1 MTAEHSYRP
10 GIPEEILALT
20 EERDVLRRRGQYD
33 RADLLKEQIEKAL
46 RFAEE
51 SPEPDPKE
59 LYTNVYA
66 NS

>member
-1 MTAEHSYRP
+1 MEAA
-10 GIPEEILALT
+10 I
-20 EERDVLRRRGQYD
+20 
-33 RADLLKEQIEKAL
+33 KEQIEQAV